1 MRKRPEHSGWGGD
14 GISANLTPERNMS
27 TERDY
32 TPVFYL
38 RCKMMYVSAFCFN
51 GSEIWLSSMISF

>member
-1 MRKRPEHSGWGGD
+1 MRKRSEHSGWGGD

-38 RCKMMYVSAFCFN
+38 R
-51 GSEIWLSSMISF
+51 